1 MNLAERC
8 VLSIAL
14 KGRESANRSCGILTP
29 EHYANPEHAELHEV
43 ICDLI
48 EQPEEFDELSAML
61 VAPHLNP
68 LISELAEITAVDAS
82 RPVDILQRNKRL
94 LDSRSLANR
103 LHDELSDPSADPDQA
118 IDRFLADRPQA
129 AESGREEWFR
139 EAYQEFIDLNEGLCP
154 AVSTGF
160 VKLDVA
166 LNGGF
171 RPGLYVLAARPAV
184 GKSALAL
191 QWAREIAQ
199 RGTPADIVSLEMSPT
214 DCAGRMLSARAEAQ
228 KPYELNSLKVDASK
242 GIDQPKALREAAKA
256 LAALPIRFMDAH
268 DATLAALRRF
278 LRGEF
283 LVVDYLQLMDV
294 PGQDVRALAV
304 GEISRTLKR
313 ISLEKGIPVLALS
326 QLNRQ
331 LEAQKREP
339 VLADL
344 RESGSIEQDADVVM
358 LMSPTED
365 DEKVKLKVAKNRSG
379 PHEAIEL
386 FFDKPFGRFS
396 YHPGKL
402 SGEKPVAVASSPSGN
417 YF

>member
-1 MNLAERC
+1 MEDVNLAERC

-14 KGRESANRSCGILTP
+14 RGRESAVRACGLLTP

-43 ICDLI
+43 ICELI
-48 EQPEEFDELSAML
+48 KQPEEFNELDAML
-61 VAPHLNP
+61 TAPHLNP
-68 LISELAEITAVDAS
+68 LIMELTKPENTPVDAS
-82 RPVDILQRNKRL
+82 RPVDTLQRHKRL

-139 EAYQEFIDLNEGLCP
+139 EAYREFIDLNEGLCP

-171 RPGLYVLAARPAV
+171 RAGLYVLAARPAV

-199 RGTPADIVSLEMSPT
+199 RGTPADVVSLEMSPT
-214 DCAGRMLSARAEAQ
+214 DCAGRMLSARAGAQ
-228 KPYELNSLKVDASK
+228 KPYERSSLKVHPDK
-242 GIDQPKALREAAKA
+242 LREAAKA

-313 ISLEKGIPVLALS
+313 ISLEKNIPVLALS

-358 LMSPTED
+358 LMSPAED
-365 DEKVKLKVAKNRSG
+365 DEKVKLKVAKNRAG
-379 PHEAIEL
+379 PHEEL
-386 FFDKPFGRFS
+386 ELHFDKPFGRFS
-396 YHPGKL
+396 YAPGKL
-402 SGEKPVAVASSPSGN
+402 SGEKPVAVASSSSDN

>member
-1 MNLAERC
+1 VEDVNLAERC
-8 VLSIAL
+8 VLAIAL
-14 KGRESANRSCGILTP
+14 KGRESANRSCGLLTP

-48 EQPEEFDELSAML
+48 EQPEEFNELDAML
-61 VAPHLNP
+61 TAPHLNP
-68 LISELAEITAVDAS
+68 LISSLAEITAVDAS
-82 RPVDILQRNKRL
+82 RPVDILQRHKRL

-129 AESGREEWFR
+129 AESGRKEWFR

-160 VKLDVA
+160 VKLDAA

-171 RPGLYVLAARPAV
+171 RAGLYVLAARPAV

-199 RGTPADIVSLEMSPT
+199 RGTPADVVSLEMSPT
-214 DCAGRMLSARAEAQ
+214 DCAGRMLSARAGAQ
-228 KPYELNSLKVDASK
+228 KPYERSSLKVHPDK
-242 GIDQPKALREAAKA
+242 LREAAKA

-313 ISLEKGIPVLALS
+313 ISLEKNIPVLALS

-379 PHEAIEL
+379 PHEEL
-386 FFDKPFGRFS
+386 ELHFDKPFGRFS
-396 YHPGKL
+396 YAPGKL

>member
-1 MNLAERC
+1 MEDANLAERC

-14 KGRESANRSCGILTP
+14 RGRESAVRSCGLLTP

-48 EQPEEFDELSAML
+48 EQPEEFNELDAML
-61 VAPHLNP
+61 TAPHLNP
-68 LISELAEITAVDAS
+68 LISSLADITAVDAS
-82 RPVDILQRNKRL
+82 RPVDILQRHKRL

-139 EAYQEFIDLNEGLCP
+139 EAYREFIDLNEGLCP

-199 RGTPADIVSLEMSPT
+199 RGTPADVVSLEMSPT
-214 DCAGRMLSARAEAQ
+214 DCAGRMLSARAGAQ
-228 KPYELNSLKVDASK
+228 KPYERSSLKVHPGK
-242 GIDQPKALREAAKA
+242 LREAAQA
-256 LAALPIRFMDAH
+256 LAA
-268 DATLAALRRF
+268 
-278 LRGEF
+278 
-283 LVVDYLQLMDV
+283 
-294 PGQDVRALAV
+294 
-304 GEISRTLKR
+304 
-313 ISLEKGIPVLALS
+313 
-326 QLNRQ
+326 
-331 LEAQKREP
+331 
-339 VLADL
+339 
-344 RESGSIEQDADVVM
+344 
-358 LMSPTED
+358 
-365 DEKVKLKVAKNRSG
+365 
-379 PHEAIEL
+379 
-386 FFDKPFGRFS
+386 
-396 YHPGKL
+396 
-402 SGEKPVAVASSPSGN
+402 
-417 YF
+417 